1 MSTANPSGDINAR
14 TMLSSVREAYRRME
28 MSARRYVLL
37 IVLPAILFMVGS
49 VAAAFV
55 VGLPL
60 TVGGPVVLLGV
71 FAVFAALVY
80 PKAVQDRQRKQI
92 RQRFH
97 LFLTHITV
105 LSMTNINRIEIFRT
119 LAEEEEYQALAEE
132 MGFLVALVDTWN
144 QSLDDSARMRARQ
157 VNSPLLSD
165 FLERLAYTVGGG
177 QQISEFLIDEQD
189 SIIQQYVIRYEAD
202 LNKLDVMKELYLSMM
217 LSTAFVLVFA
227 IVLPVLVGINP
238 TVAVG
243 GVIFMFVVVQAGF
256 IYAIHTVSPHDP
268 VWYIQQT
275 AGEYP
280 LERAQPALVA
290 GGVLSLVAF
299 VVVGGILL
307 GYLPVASDVL
317 PLPIM
322 AAIPVTPLLIPGWLV
337 RHEEKKVKERDSEFP
352 SFIRALGAVE
362 SVKQTSTGNV
372 LESLRRKDFGALTH
386 NIDNLYKRLAMR
398 VDSSRSWSL
407 FAAETGSY
415 LIQKFGDMY
424 VEGRRMGGDPKTLG
438 QVISRNQSEVLKL
451 REQRQQATTTLIGVL
466 YGLTA
471 ASVFSFFVG
480 LEVVEM
486 LMTIVSDM
494 DLQASQM
501 SFLLSTEQYDVQTI
515 EYLLILTIVFNA
527 MLSSIMVRVA
537 DRGHI
542 LSGYV
547 HFVALTWTGAL
558 TAVVT
563 KIAVDALIS
572 V

>member
-28 MSARRYVLL
+28 MSVRRYVLL
-37 IVLPAILFMVGS
+37 IVLPSLLFMVGS
-49 VAAAFV
+49 VAVVFV

-60 TVGGPVVLLGV
+60 TIGGPVILLGV

-80 PKAVQDRQRKQI
+80 PKAVQDRRRKQI

-132 MGFLVALVDTWN
+132 MGYLVALVDTWN

-256 IYAIHTVSPHDP
+256 VYAIHAVSPYDP
-268 VWYIQQT
+268 VWYIQET
-275 AGEYP
+275 AGDYP
-280 LERAQPALVA
+280 LQRARPALVA

-307 GYLPVASDVL
+307 GYLPVKSDVL
-317 PLPIM
+317 PLPVM

-424 VEGRRMGGDPKTLG
+424 VEGRRMGGDPKMLG

-486 LMTIVSDM
+486 LMSIVSDM

-558 TAVVT
+558 TAVIT

>member
-1 MSTANPSGDINAR
+1 MSTATPQPGDVNA
-14 TMLSSVREAYRRME
+14 LISSIQEAYRRME
-28 MSARRYVLL
+28 MPVRTYLL
-37 IVLPAILFMVGS
+37 IIVLPSFVFAVGTIAIT
-49 VAAAFV
+49 VA
-55 VGLPL
+55 LSLSL
-60 TVGGPVVLLGV
+60 TVGGPLVLLGLFSV
-71 FAVFAALVY
+71 VAALLY

-105 LSMTNINRIEIFRT
+105 LSMTNINRVEIFRT
-119 LAEEEEYQALAEE
+119 LAEEDEYQALAEE
-132 MGFLVALVDTWN
+132 MGYLVALVDTWN
-144 QSLDDSARMRARQ
+144 QSLDDACRMRARQ

-165 FLERLAYTVGGG
+165 FLERLAYTIGGG
-177 QQISEFLIDEQD
+177 QQISEFLIDEQE
-189 SIIQQYVIRYEAD
+189 SIIQQFVIRYEAD

-227 IVLPVLVGINP
+227 IVLPVLVGVNP
-238 TVAVG
+238 TLAVG
-243 GVIFMFVVVQAGF
+243 AVIGMFVIVQAGF
-256 IYAIHTVSPHDP
+256 VYAIHTISPYDP
-268 VWYIQQT
+268 VWYIQET
-275 AGEYP
+275 AGDYP
-280 LERAQPALVA
+280 LKRAMPAMVV
-290 GGVLSLVAF
+290 GGGLSIVCFA
-299 VVVGGILL
+299 VVGGILL
-307 GYLPVASDVL
+307 GYLPIESDVL

-337 RHEEKKVKERDSEFP
+337 RREEKKVQDRDSEFP

-372 LESLRRKDFGALTH
+372 LETLRKKDFGSLTK
-386 NIDNLYKRLAMR
+386 NIDNLYKRLNIR
-398 VDSSRSWSL
+398 IDSTRSWAL

-424 VEGRRMGGDPKTLG
+424 VEGRRMGGDPKMLG
-438 QVISRNQSEVLKL
+438 QVISRNLGEVLKV

-480 LEVVEM
+480 LEVVEL
-486 LMTIVSDM
+486 LMQITEDM
-494 DLQASQM
+494 NLSASQM
-501 SFLLSTEQYDVQTI
+501 SFLLSTKQYDVQMI
-515 EYLLILTIVFNA
+515 EFLLILTIVLNA
-527 MLSSIMVRVA
+527 VLSSIMIRVT
-537 DRGHI
+537 DRGHM

-558 TAVVT
+558 TAELTRYV
-563 KIAVDALIS
+563 VDALIS